1 MRPVR
6 VVIIGGGTGGTILS
20 NRLVKLLKDETRGGK
35 VEIHLFTDSDSHYFQ
50 PANIDIAFRGA
61 EPSRFVK
68 GERELLEK
76 EVILH
81 TSGVELVKPDDRT
94 VFYNGSALDY
104 DYLVLSTGS
113 RAQPSAVPGL
123 AEASHNFHTGQE
135 DSRRTWEALRRF
147 ERGRILVLVNIP
159 HKCPPSPVE
168 AVLLVEEL
176 MRKRGIRDKVEI
188 TFATPY
194 PRAYPTHSIAEV
206 VEPIFEERG
215 IGLVTLFNTDYVDL
229 QKKKVYS
236 LEGEE
241 LSYDLLITVPPH
253 RGAGV
258 IMASGIG
265 DEEGWI
271 PTDKE
276 TLRVKRLDGVY
287 ALGDATNIPI
297 SKSGVVAHLQAEV
310 AALNVASEIRGTG
323 TICRYNGRINCPL
336 ELGDRRAIFVAGT
349 YEKPPARQ
357 DPSLIK
363 YLMKRAF
370 STLYWPMLR
379 GRLDP
384 LFELYLGKPY
394 TTKG

>member
-1 MRPVR
+1 MRPIR
-6 VVIIGGGTGGTILS
+6 VAVVGGGTGGVILS
-20 NRLVKLLKDETRGGK
+20 NRLARLLKDEIHRGE
-35 VEIHLFTDSDSHYFQ
+35 VEIHLFNDSDRHVFQ

-61 EPSRFVK
+61 EPTKFVK
-68 GERELLEK
+68 NERELLRK

-81 TSGVELVKPDDRT
+81 NRGATYINSDERAIKYD
-94 VFYNGSALDY
+94 GSILHY

-113 RAQPSAVPGL
+113 TAQPAAVPGL
-123 AEASHNFHTGQE
+123 AEASYNFHTGQE
-135 DSRRTWEALRRF
+135 DSKRTWDALSRL
-147 ERGRILVLVNIP
+147 ERGRIVVLVNIP

-168 AVLLVEEL
+168 AALLIEEL

-215 IGLVTLFNTDYVDL
+215 IQLVTLFNTDYVDP

-236 LEGEE
+236 LESEE
-241 LSYDLLITVPPH
+241 LSFDLLIAVPPH
-253 RGAGV
+253 RGAEV
-258 IMASGIG
+258 IRASGMG

-271 PTDKE
+271 PTDRE
-276 TLRVKRLDGVY
+276 TLKVKNLGETY
-287 ALGDATNIPI
+287 AIGDATNIPI

-310 AALNVASEIRGTG
+310 ASLNIASEIRGTG
-323 TICRYNGRINCPL
+323 IIRRYNGRINCPL

-349 YEKPPARQ
+349 YERPPARQ

-394 TTKG
+394 ATKG